1 MVFDAIDNSRINK
14 NGIKLFALASTG
26 LFLDGYDL
34 SIITMAALVLPAQL
48 HLSELEY
55 ILIDISSFAG
65 MLAGAPLLGI
75 LSDRIGRKKIFG
87 IDLIFFVLFAITAG
101 LSTNFIELFL
111 SRLLMGFGIGGD
123 YPISS
128 TMMSEFSP
136 KKTRGKLLI
145 TMVGM
150 YWVGAFVSAAANYFF
165 VIYYDFWRYTF
176 ILGGLMAV
184 PIILLRLSV
193 PESPRWLASHGKIED
208 AEYSEIEI
216 AGRSDNLKN
225 SEYKIK
231 TKYGKTF
238 IFVILAWFIFDVAA
252 YGIGFYY
259 PVIFSTLGF
268 KHQFRSIAEA
278 GMLISIGGILGYIIA
293 MPLADRLGRRFL
305 TISGFFIMSL
315 LLILGSIIKISGLYT
330 VPFFFIFVLFEQW
343 VGAVTLFYP
352 TELFDTTVR
361 STIQGIATAVSRVG
375 AIMGIVL
382 FPLFPVFHS
391 LSIFAGFSVF
401 GLIIA
406 IIMAPETNK
415 NSLEKNVETYTAA
428 NINK

>member
-136 KKTRGKLLI
+136 KNQGKASNNNGWN
-145 TMVGM
+145 V
-150 YWVGAFVSAAANYFF
+150 
-165 VIYYDFWRYTF
+165 
-176 ILGGLMAV
+176 LGWGICFSSRQL
-184 PIILLRLSV
+184 LLR
-193 PESPRWLASHGKIED
+193 
-208 AEYSEIEI
+208 
-216 AGRSDNLKN
+216 NL
-225 SEYKIK
+225 
-231 TKYGKTF
+231 
-238 IFVILAWFIFDVAA
+238 L
-252 YGIGFYY
+252 
-259 PVIFSTLGF
+259 
-268 KHQFRSIAEA
+268 
-278 GMLISIGGILGYIIA
+278 
-293 MPLADRLGRRFL
+293 RFL
-305 TISGFFIMSL
+305 EIYIYSGWINGSANNTI
-315 LLILGSIIKISGLYT
+315 KAKCT
-330 VPFFFIFVLFEQW
+330 
-343 VGAVTLFYP
+343 
-352 TELFDTTVR
+352 
-361 STIQGIATAVSRVG
+361 
-375 AIMGIVL
+375 
-382 FPLFPVFHS
+382 
-391 LSIFAGFSVF
+391 
-401 GLIIA
+401 
-406 IIMAPETNK
+406 
-415 NSLEKNVETYTAA
+415 
-428 NINK
+428 